1 MAKIIKLTENDL
13 LKLVKRVINEQ
24 KKFDLGI
31 SPGQTLEGELIGDIL
46 TLTTEMGKVHIFKVK
61 TSLPTGKF
69 MFEFGSDGKYYGYDK
84 NRKKYEI
91 FLIEKRK

>member
-61 TSLPTGKF
+61 TSLPAGKF